1 MDTGSTSSS
10 GKGQSLGG
18 NQDRPLTSTELRERR
33 LATLQQQQQHGG
45 AALTSPPP
53 PPQVAS
59 PLVATPTTTNSVAVE
74 ADLDEDEHLQAA
86 LALSLARDNHEEDIS
101 ETMEGVHRTL
111 QMSVFASDVFDI
123 AEFHSTMWD
132 SRLTTDNDKDRWV
145 GQGIDVR
152 HDETSFGPQV
162 RDGTRLTIL
171 GSDHLPWGLTQEHGG
186 PCGVMAAVQAE
197 MLCLLLFSPGS
208 QLSYYP
214 TSVLS
219 DQVDNEMASTTWG
232 LEPQRIR
239 QALAMAMA
247 IIVARAAL
255 MPSVANGEEPNQE
268 AKIVLPVNYRS
279 QEFTGL
285 SWNDLEPW
293 SSARG
298 SVKSDKFVVH
308 TIPLPVV
315 MDGTAKRQ
323 RVNGRASSPVPA
335 PRADR
340 INALA
345 NTISSF
351 LEEPHVLNCFT
362 KPGGVVLLLMSM
374 VASRGA
380 SAIIRDMDDETSKLT
395 SQFGHCSQE
404 LINLL
409 LTGQAVSNVF
419 DNTMTPSGS
428 LTCCGIQQ
436 RPAVGYLTQL
446 ESLRYCEVGG
456 YYKNPRFPIWV
467 VGSTSHFTV
476 LFGDA
481 SCLKESKSDA
491 LLEKCRRA
499 FKEVDGI
506 ENGFISRLDL
516 PKVYDI
522 LKLDIG
528 GEHALQTLAAALE
541 VSGADIIL
549 WDDFWKAT
557 SRLMTGASLESVLQG
572 DVEDSPLLQLT
583 DQGDVAEMKL
593 PASRPETDEEMAKR
607 LAAEWEAQP
616 ASSAEASAPASFM
629 PDDYDE
635 FPPQAGSLSDEEYAR
650 KLQAQFDSWGD
661 SNDGATQGAVADD
674 LTTETAE
681 DDEKMPDTNLHVVDL
696 SGGTITTSTTSH
708 HKGPDFETFGDTFSV
723 YHYNGLRGGTLT
735 PFRVTRLSAEE
746 AVGASIAMS
755 TLGGA
760 GGGATGGDLEDVV
773 RTKWPSCMIN
783 WLGKSPP
790 YID

>member
-1 MDTGSTSSS
+1 
-10 GKGQSLGG
+10 
-18 NQDRPLTSTELRERR
+18 
-33 LATLQQQQQHGG
+33 
-45 AALTSPPP
+45 
-53 PPQVAS
+53 
-59 PLVATPTTTNSVAVE
+59 
-74 ADLDEDEHLQAA
+74 LDEDEHLQAA
-86 LALSLARDNHEEDIS
+86 LALSLETDKYEDEIIDAMEE
-101 ETMEGVHRTL
+101 EVHGTL
-111 QMSVFASDVFDI
+111 KMPASTSDVFDI

-132 SRLTTDNDKDRWV
+132 SQLTTDNDKDRWV

-152 HDETSFGPQV
+152 HDETYVGARV
-162 RDGTRLTIL
+162 TDGTRLTIL
-171 GSDHLPWGLTQEHGG
+171 GSDHLPWGLTQAHGG

-219 DQVDNEMASTTWG
+219 DRVDDELTSTMWG
-232 LEPQRIR
+232 LEPQRIQ

-255 MPSVANGEEPNQE
+255 MPSVANGDEPNQE
-268 AKIVLPVNYRS
+268 AKIVLPLNYQS

-293 SSARG
+293 SSSRG

-308 TIPLPVV
+308 SIPLV
-315 MDGTAKRQ
+315 MDVTAKRQ
-323 RVNGRASSPVPA
+323 RVNGRASSPIPA

-345 NTISSF
+345 NTIFSF
-351 LEEPHVLNCFT
+351 LQEPRVLNCFT
-362 KPGGVVLLLMSM
+362 RPGGVVLLLMSL

-506 ENGFISRLDL
+506 DNGFISRLDL

-528 GEHALQTLAAALE
+528 GEHALQTLAATLE

-549 WDDFWKAT
+549 WDDFWKTT

-572 DVEDSPLLQLT
+572 DVEESPQLLQLT
-583 DQGDVAEMKL
+583 DHGDVAVMKL

-607 LAAEWEAQP
+607 LAAEWDAQP
-616 ASSAEASAPASFM
+616 ASSAAASLPASFLS
-629 PDDYDE
+629 DDYDE
-635 FPPQAGSLSDEEYAR
+635 LPTQAGTLSDEEYAR

-661 SNDGATQGAVADD
+661 SNDAATQGAVADD
-674 LTTETAE
+674 LTTETAD

-708 HKGPDFETFGDTFSV
+708 HKGPDFETFGDTFSL

-755 TLGGA
+755 TVGGA
-760 GGGATGGDLEDVV
+760 AGGAAGGDLEDVV

-783 WLGKSPP
+783 WLGRSPP